1 MNDFVLNIDGYEGP
15 IELLLDLA
23 MKQKVDLKHISIL
36 ELADQYSN
44 YVKNEIKTA
53 NLTLVADYLVIASWL
68 TYLKSRLLLPEK
80 KNEEIPASTLAENLR
95 EQLIKLDGMRKAGI
109 KILSRPQLNKDFFKN
124 GSDKSTFVENKYT
137 FDCTLYDLLKNI
149 VNIDT
154 RKKIKNFKLNL
165 KKVCTVEEAMKNLK
179 KFFEFKNNDWVPL
192 EDIMKNKE
200 TDNFIKRS
208 YTASLFSASLELAKA
223 GVINIRQH
231 APFAPI
237 YIKKKAV
244 KNDKR

>member
-44 YVKNEIKTA
+44 YVKNEIKTT
-53 NLTLVADYLVIASWL
+53 NLTLVADFLVIASWL

-95 EQLIKLDGMRKAGI
+95 EQLIKLDEMRKAGL

-124 GSDKSTFVENKYT
+124 GLDKSTFVENKYT

-149 VNIDT
+149 VNINT

-179 KFFEFKNNDWVPL
+179 KFFEFKNNDWIPL

-244 KNDKR
+244 KK

>member
-44 YVKNEIKTA
+44 YVKNEIKTT

-95 EQLIKLDGMRKAGI
+95 EQLIKLDEMRKAGI

-137 FDCTLYDLLKNI
+137 FDCSLYDLLKNI

-165 KKVCTVEEAMKNLK
+165 KKVCTVEEAIKNLK
-179 KFFEFKNNDWVPL
+179 KFFEFKNNDWIPL

-244 KNDKR
+244 KK

>member
-23 MKQKVDLKHISIL
+23 KKQKVDLKHISIL

-44 YVKNEIKTA
+44 YVKNKIKTS

-244 KNDKR
+244 KK

>member
-23 MKQKVDLKHISIL
+23 KKQEVDLKHISIL

-44 YVKNEIKTA
+44 YVKNKIKTS
-53 NLTLVADYLVIASWL
+53 NLTLVADFLVIASWL
-68 TYLKSRLLLPEK
+68 TYLKSRLLLPET
-80 KNEEIPASTLAENLR
+80 KNEEIPASIFAENLR
-95 EQLIKLDGMRKAGI
+95 EQLIKLDEMRKAGI

-124 GSDKSTFVENKYT
+124 GLEKNTFIETKYT

-149 VNIDT
+149 VDVDT

-165 KKVCTVEEAMKNLK
+165 KKICTVEDAIKNIK
-179 KFFEFKNNDWVPL
+179 KFFELKNDEWIPL
-192 EDIMKNKE
+192 DNILKIKE
-200 TDNFIKRS
+200 TDTFIRKS
-208 YTASLFSASLELAKA
+208 YTASHFTASLELFKQ
-223 GVINIRQH
+223 GVINVRQH

-237 YIKKKAV
+237 YMKKKAV
-244 KNDKR
+244 KK

>member
-44 YVKNEIKTA
+44 YVKNEIKTT

-95 EQLIKLDGMRKAGI
+95 EQLIKLDEMRKAGI

-179 KFFEFKNNDWVPL
+179 KFFEFKNNDWFPL

-244 KNDKR
+244 KK

>member
-23 MKQKVDLKHISIL
+23 KKQKVDLKHISIL

-44 YVKNEIKTA
+44 YVKNEIKTT

-95 EQLIKLDGMRKAGI
+95 EQLIKLDEMRKAGI

-244 KNDKR
+244 KK

>member
-23 MKQKVDLKHISIL
+23 KKQKVDLKHISIL

-44 YVKNEIKTA
+44 YVKNEIKTT

-95 EQLIKLDGMRKAGI
+95 EQLIKLDEMRKAGI

-165 KKVCTVEEAMKNLK
+165 KKVCTVEEAIKNLK

-244 KNDKR
+244 KK

>member
-23 MKQKVDLKHISIL
+23 KKQKVDLKHISIL

-244 KNDKR
+244 KK

>member
-23 MKQKVDLKHISIL
+23 KKQKVDLKHISIL

-154 RKKIKNFKLNL
+154 RKNIKNFKLNL
-165 KKVCTVEEAMKNLK
+165 KKVCTVEEAIKNLK

-244 KNDKR
+244 KK

>member
-23 MKQKVDLKHISIL
+23 KKQEVDLKHISIL

-44 YVKNEIKTA
+44 YVKNKIKTS
-53 NLTLVADYLVIASWL
+53 NLTLVADFLVIASWL
-68 TYLKSRLLLPEK
+68 TYLKSRLLLPET
-80 KNEEIPASTLAENLR
+80 KNEEIPASIFAENLR
-95 EQLIKLDGMRKAGI
+95 EQLIKLDEMRKAGI

-124 GSDKSTFVENKYT
+124 GLEKNTLIETKYT

-149 VNIDT
+149 VDVDT

-165 KKVCTVEEAMKNLK
+165 KKICTVEDAIKNIK
-179 KFFEFKNNDWVPL
+179 KFFELKNDEWIPL
-192 EDIMKNKE
+192 DNILKIKE
-200 TDNFIKRS
+200 TDTFIRKS
-208 YTASLFSASLELAKA
+208 YTASHFTASLELVKQ
-223 GVINIRQH
+223 GVINVRQH

-237 YIKKKAV
+237 YMKKKAV
-244 KNDKR
+244 KK

>member
-23 MKQKVDLKHISIL
+23 KKQKVDLKHISIL

-44 YVKNEIKTA
+44 YVKNKVKTT
-53 NLTLVADYLVIASWL
+53 NLTLIADFLVIASWL

-80 KNEEIPASTLAENLR
+80 KNEEIHANTLAENLR
-95 EQLIKLDGMRKAGI
+95 EQLIKLDEMRRAGV

-124 GSDKSTFVENKYT
+124 GLDKSTFVENKYT

-149 VNIDT
+149 VDIDT

-165 KKVCTVEEAMKNLK
+165 KKVFTVEEAMKNLK
-179 KFFEFKNNDWVPL
+179 KIFELKNDEWIPL
-192 EDIMKNKE
+192 ENIMKNKE
-200 TDNFIKRS
+200 TDNFIKKS
-208 YTASLFSASLELAKA
+208 YTASHFSASLELTKE

>member
-23 MKQKVDLKHISIL
+23 KKQEVDLKHISIL

-44 YVKNEIKTA
+44 YVKNKIKTT

-80 KNEEIPASTLAENLR
+80 KNEEVPASTLAENLR
-95 EQLIKLDGMRKAGI
+95 EQLIKLDEMRRAGVN
-109 KILSRPQLNKDFFKN
+109 ILSRPQLDKDFFKN
-124 GSDKSTFVENKYT
+124 GLPKNTFVENKYT
-137 FDCTLYDLLKNI
+137 FDCTLYDLLRNI

-154 RKKIKNFKLNL
+154 RKKLKNFKLNL
-165 KKVCTVEEAMKNLK
+165 KKVCSVEEAMKNLK
-179 KFFEFKNNDWVPL
+179 KFFELENNDWIPL
-192 EDIMKNKE
+192 ESIIKNKE
-200 TDNFIKRS
+200 TDNFIKKS
-208 YTASLFSASLELAKA
+208 YTASHFTASLELAKE
-223 GVINIRQH
+223 GLINIRQH

-237 YIKKKAV
+237 YIKKKSV
-244 KNDKR
+244 KK